1 MSDSVQPQR
10 RQPTWLPRSW
20 DSPGKNTGVGCHFL
34 LQCMKVESE
43 SEDAQSC
50 PTPSDPMDCSLPLSS
65 VHGICQARVLEW
77 QTRVQSLDWEDPLE
91 KGKATHSSILAWR
104 IWWTVVHGVASWT
117 HLNHFHFHALQKL
130 LSLIRF
136 HLFNFAFIPITL
148 EDWCKF
154 TLIQFTS
161 ENVLPF
167 FSYMI
172 FMVSYLVFKSLKDFE
187 FIFMYGVNEC
197 SIFINSCAAV
207 HLSQH

>member
-1 MSDSVQPQR
+1 M
-10 RQPTWLPRSW
+10 
-20 DSPGKNTGVGCHFL
+20 
-34 LQCMKVESE
+34 
-43 SEDAQSC
+43 
-50 PTPSDPMDCSLPLSS
+50 
-65 VHGICQARVLEW
+65 
-77 QTRVQSLDWEDPLE
+77 
-91 KGKATHSSILAWR
+91 
-104 IWWTVVHGVASWT
+104 
-117 HLNHFHFHALQKL
+117 
-130 LSLIRF
+130 
-136 HLFNFAFIPITL
+136 FNFAFIPITL